1 MSAIDH
7 DRLRREKAVRNVTTS
22 ATLQA
27 VTLSE
32 SETIRQWYAIDSPA
46 RTGLMHD
53 QPSRH
58 KAEDSQIPNPY
69 GCGAIG

>member
-1 MSAIDH
+1 MVLERARLMSAIVH

-32 SETIRQWYAIDSPA
+32 SETIRQ
-46 RTGLMHD
+46 
-53 QPSRH
+53 
-58 KAEDSQIPNPY
+58 
-69 GCGAIG
+69 